1 MTLSLLVTSLFLA
14 FGVSECIAHIP
25 QGGIAEELS
34 GFSQKQEDSQEDT
47 MVSAEEDGFANVEE
61 GSGESELE
69 ASSES
74 VVGPFKT
81 HCVEEGP
88 SSSTHFRYN
97 HCCAPIDRWYF
108 ECKPGYFFFTDED
121 MRHFFHKGGFSFRGE
136 MGYRFCEYFMVWFD
150 GGYFQK
156 EGSAIGGAESLRI
169 RLATLS
175 LGIKGIYDFND
186 YFSLYVGAGPRIF
199 LMLLHND
206 SPFVRSDDNEV
217 GIGGGFDAG
226 FWIYPI
232 PSWENFFLDIFA
244 DYSLKKLGISED
256 EVSSLDND
264 VDVSG
269 LTVGLGLGFHF

>member
-1 MTLSLLVTSLFLA
+1 MRWRAVDKFVWRNLSSKRRGLIMTLSLLVTSLFLA

-34 GFSQKQEDSQEDT
+34 GFSQKQEDSQEYT

-108 ECKPGYFFFTDED
+108 ECKPGYFRSEASSESVVGPFKTHCVEEGPSSST
-121 MRHFFHKGGFSFRGE
+121 HFRYNHCCAPIDRW
-136 MGYRFCEYFMVWFD
+136 YFECKP
-150 GGYFQK
+150 GYF
-156 EGSAIGGAESLRI
+156 
-169 RLATLS
+169 
-175 LGIKGIYDFND
+175 
-186 YFSLYVGAGPRIF
+186 
-199 LMLLHND
+199 
-206 SPFVRSDDNEV
+206 
-217 GIGGGFDAG
+217 
-226 FWIYPI
+226 
-232 PSWENFFLDIFA
+232 
-244 DYSLKKLGISED
+244 
-256 EVSSLDND
+256 
-264 VDVSG
+264 
-269 LTVGLGLGFHF
+269 